1 MELDILVVTLLLFIA
16 AVKSSQSEEV
26 EVTNYEQLLLNTIF
40 KDYDKRVRPV
50 KNYHKPMVVH
60 FNLELHQIIQVDE
73 KHQVITTNILRYL
86 HWKDEFLQWKPEIYG
101 NITEISTL
109 RSQVWTPDIQLYNA
123 ASSDKEL
130 DTCSE
135 SSTRDH
141 INSSGLVS
149 DVLPMVLKSTC
160 KMDVT
165 WFPFDEQKCFL
176 VFGSWTSSSKYLLLQ
191 LIEADHWFQTVENGE
206 WTLLGVTSNSSS
218 TMYSCC
224 PDDGYISINY
234 TIHLKRRPFYYFF
247 NLLVP
252 CGLIGFLAILGFTL
266 PPESGEKLPL
276 GATILFSLIVF
287 LNTISASMPANS
299 DTVPLLGTY
308 FNCVMFT
315 IALSVVSTVVINVN
329 MKAVN
334 PKRVDGLTKKLFL
347 RWLPRILRMN
357 ISSNIV
363 AEQDAVLC
371 TKKMVEDTI
380 TIQIKRSRGVETVVT
395 YSLPEEKIV
404 AQQWSCVAA
413 VVDRMCLMISLIVT
427 FLSVT
432 ILIIY
437 AY

>member
-1 MELDILVVTLLLFIA
+1 MDLNIFLLLFIA
-16 AVKSSQSEEV
+16 ALKSSQSEEV
-26 EVTNYEQLLLNTIF
+26 DVKNYETLLLNTIF
-40 KDYDKRVRPV
+40 KDYDKRARPV
-50 KNYHKPMVVH
+50 KNHHTPIVVY
-60 FNLELHQIIQVDE
+60 FDIELHQIIQVDE
-73 KHQVITTNILRYL
+73 KHQVMTTNILRYL

-109 RSQVWTPDIQLYNA
+109 RGQVWTPDIQLYNS
-123 ASSDKEL
+123 ASFDKEL
-130 DTCSE
+130 DSG

-141 INSSGLVS
+141 ITSTGLVS
-149 DVLPMVLKSTC
+149 DVIPMVLKSTC

-191 LIEADHWFQTVENGE
+191 LSKAAHGEISSDYFQEDNGE
-206 WTLLGVTSNSSS
+206 WNLLGISSNSSS

-224 PDDGYISINY
+224 PDDGYIRINY
-234 TIHLKRRPFYYFF
+234 TIHLKRRAFYYFF

-287 LNTISASMPANS
+287 LNMISESMPANS

-315 IALSVVSTVVINVN
+315 IALSVVSTIVINVN
-329 MKAVN
+329 LKAAN

-347 RWLPRILRMN
+347 RWLPRMLRMN

-363 AEQDAVLC
+363 TEQDAVLWN
-371 TKKMVEDTI
+371 KKMVKDTF
-380 TIQIKRSRGVETVVT
+380 TIQIKRSGGVETVVT
-395 YSLPEEKIV
+395 FSLHADKIV
-404 AQQWSCVAA
+404 AQEWSCVAA
-413 VVDRMCLMISLIVT
+413 VVDRMCLVFSLIVT

-432 ILIIY
+432 IFLVY